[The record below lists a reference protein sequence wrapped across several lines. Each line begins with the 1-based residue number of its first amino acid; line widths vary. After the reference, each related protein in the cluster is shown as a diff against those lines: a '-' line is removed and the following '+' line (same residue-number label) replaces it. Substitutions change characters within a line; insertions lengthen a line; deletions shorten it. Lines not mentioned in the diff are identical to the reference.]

1 MACRRNRCEGVSEDT
16 NMKRWVWVQPCPS
29 IVAAD
34 SIVETGHDL
43 LAFVVELVT
52 FMYAAGA
59 RNKAFCVNT

>member
-1 MACRRNRCEGVSEDT
+1 
-16 NMKRWVWVQPCPS
+16 MKRWVWVQPCPS